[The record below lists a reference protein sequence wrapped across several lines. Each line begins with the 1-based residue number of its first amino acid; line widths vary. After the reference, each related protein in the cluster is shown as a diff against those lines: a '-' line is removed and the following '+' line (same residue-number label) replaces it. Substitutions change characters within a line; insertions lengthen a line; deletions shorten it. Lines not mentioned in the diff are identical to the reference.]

1 MLTFIIVYFI
11 TGVALEL
18 TIEGKRIIENIK
30 KHGILDTIVGTIIVS
45 FIAPILFVY
54 GMIKGITHQHTN
66 KES

>member
-11 TGVALEL
+11 IGVALEL

-30 KHGILDTIVGTIIVS
+30 KYGILDTIVGTIIVS

-54 GMIKGITHQHTN
+54 GIIQGATHQHTN

>member
-18 TIEGKRIIENIK
+18 TIEGKRIIENVK
-30 KHGILDTIVGTIIVS
+30 KYGVLDTIVGTIVVS

-54 GMIKGITHQHTN
+54 GMIRGLTHQHTN

>member
-18 TIEGKRIIENIK
+18 TIEGKRINENVK
-30 KHGILDTIVGTIIVS
+30 KYGVLDTIVGTIVVS

-54 GMIKGITHQHTN
+54 GMIRGLTHQHTN

>member
-45 FIAPILFVY
+45 SIAPILFVY